1 MAESEKIAC
10 KELWVKAAFTADESR
25 HASPM
30 DIDGSGF
37 LGRMK

>member
-10 KELWVKAAFTADESR
+10 KELLVKAAFTDESR
-25 HASPM
+25 HASAM